1 MWPTRVLV
9 EKFWLWNRMD
19 ERGNLW
25 AIYFDSSD
33 ILKSPIMSNHL
44 KDD

>member
-9 EKFWLWNRMD
+9 EKFWLWDQVD
-19 ERGNLW
+19 ERGNIW

-33 ILKSPIMSNHL
+33 IYKRPVMSNHL